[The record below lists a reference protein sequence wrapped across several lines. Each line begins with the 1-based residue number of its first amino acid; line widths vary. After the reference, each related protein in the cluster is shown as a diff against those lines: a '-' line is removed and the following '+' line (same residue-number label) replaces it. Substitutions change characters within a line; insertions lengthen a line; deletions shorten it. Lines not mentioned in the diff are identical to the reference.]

1 MGIKQVKTSTDKK
14 KIEKQS
20 NKSWR
25 KSKVIKSQVENYL
38 SAIQDQKLS
47 TPHLNSTSGY
57 VNNIKDIRDVITDCT
72 HTLIYRPLKHNEVT
86 KTVLKFNLFYLQKFY

>member
-1 MGIKQVKTSTDKK
+1 MGIKQLKTSTDKK
-14 KIEKQS
+14 NRKA

-57 VNNIKDIRDVITDCT
+57 VNNSKDIRHVITDCT
-72 HTLIYRPLKHNEVT
+72 HTLIYLPLKHNEVT